1 MKYKKGVNNFYN
13 PDSKRQNN
21 LFSYYQRPIYKA
33 AFNSENRPDFPL
45 VSSLEFTN
53 HCDLDCLF
61 CARAVMTRPLGF
73 MSRQLFFKIIEEYRQ
88 HGIFIKV
95 NGYGENL
102 LHPNALEFIKEIKK
116 ENGLYFTSNSTTLD
130 ERVADCLIENRVD
143 VLQVS
148 FQGLDKKGYEEQ
160 RRRGN
165 YDVLIGNLKKLVQR
179 RGDAEYPFIH
189 LSTTILDESD
199 HEIEN
204 FINLGFEIGVD
215 SVGIGRTDYDRVIEE
230 MIKDNKRKKDINQ
243 MKKRQSLEKVSD
255 HTYLYKYIDVNWDGI
270 VVSSFF
276 DFNEF
281 IPVGDLNK
289 QTMHEIWNHSEV
301 LNAIRVLEKNKLLNN
316 MKVFDTFYHAWHLG
330 SYSYNL
336 ESEEVLPYG

>member
-1 MKYKKGVNNFYN
+1 MKYKKEVNNYYN

-33 AFNSENRPDFPL
+33 ALNAETMPDFPF

-53 HCDLDCLF
+53 HCTLDCLF

-73 MSRQLFFKIIEEYRQ
+73 MSRELFFEIIEEYRQ

-102 LHPNALEFIKEIKK
+102 LHPDALEFIREIKK
-116 ENGLYFTSNSTTLD
+116 ENGLYFTSNCITLN
-130 ERVADCLIENRVD
+130 ERVADCMIENRVD

-148 FQGLDKKGYEEQ
+148 FQGLDKNGYEEQ

-165 YDVLIGNLKKLVQR
+165 YDVLIGNLKNFVRL
-179 RGDAEYPFIH
+179 RGDAEYPLIH
-189 LSTTILDESD
+189 LSTTVLDEPD

-204 FINLGFEIGVD
+204 FIGLGFEIGVD

-230 MIKDNKRKKDINQ
+230 MIKDAKRKGEINE
-243 MKKRQSLEKVSD
+243 MKKRQSLEKHSD

-281 IPVGDLNK
+281 VPVGDLNK

-330 SYSYNL
+330 SSSYNL
-336 ESEEVLPYG
+336 ESGEVL

>member
-1 MKYKKGVNNFYN
+1 MKYKKEINNYYN

-21 LFSYYQRPIYKA
+21 LFGYYQRPVYKVA
-33 AFNSENRPDFPL
+33 LNAETMPDFPF

-53 HCDLDCLF
+53 HCNLDCLF
-61 CARAVMTRPLGF
+61 CARAVMTRPRGF
-73 MSRQLFFKIIEEYRQ
+73 MSRELFFKIIEEYRQ
-88 HGIFIKV
+88 HDIFIKV

-102 LHPNALEFIKEIKK
+102 LHPDALEFIKEIKK
-116 ENGLYFTSNSTTLD
+116 ENGLYFTSNCVTLN
-130 ERVADCLIENRVD
+130 EKVADCMMENRVD

-165 YDVLIGNLKKLVQR
+165 YDVLIGNLKKLVR
-179 RGDAEYPFIH
+179 LRGDAEYPFIH
-189 LSTTILDESD
+189 LSTTILDEPD
-199 HEIEN
+199 HEIEK
-204 FINLGFEIGVD
+204 FIDLGFEIGVD
-215 SVGIGRTDYDRVIEE
+215 SVGIGRTDYDRVIEK
-230 MIKDNKRKKDINQ
+230 MIKDDKRKREINE
-243 MKKRQSLEKVSD
+243 MKKRQSLEKHSD

-281 IPVGDLNK
+281 VPVGDLNK

-330 SYSYNL
+330 SSSYNL
-336 ESEEVLPYG
+336 ERVEVL